1 MQDLSSSDYYIKDY
15 VDYVSYSFTVNEIND
30 KEGYICDVLAHKNY
44 IPDLTN
50 NTLKYIINPSLIK
63 FDDTNE
69 VIEIYNGNNLYK
81 QLDNG
86 TIVNGDF
93 AYTNSSLSSRVYL
106 SFTKSIGEYGLD
118 CYKAKEY
125 SDINLTALATPFV
138 SLFSLF
144 YCLDGSQCNNGICIQ
159 TGIGNIKEYI
169 PIIPMSL
176 NNLKTKFKISATD
189 NNKINVNS
197 LLVCGDINEK
207 HLTRVI
213 SKTKSVNSNG
223 IVEYEISV
231 NEPIFIENIS
241 GNDCVCR
248 YLPINDFAN
257 NLQFT
262 KLEGFKITS
271 YHMPGGEN
279 QLWKI
284 YGVLENTNL
293 SEVLSDKNLIDF
305 RYIVDTFDG
314 GLEPQC
320 GAKSILSRLAKKR
333 QTCLALLN
341 LPSISKFMASTDPM
355 FTDMP
360 DIDNGNPKPVL
371 KVEYIASG
379 GNLSMAPSFKFTL
392 PDDENGSKYSGFF
405 TPFLK
410 IREDN
415 KIKYVPPAADVS
427 NNFIRKF
434 QNGIPYDIVAALNVV
449 YYQIINS

>member
-1 MQDLSSSDYYIKDY
+1 M
-15 VDYVSYSFTVNEIND
+15 
-30 KEGYICDVLAHKNY
+30 
-44 IPDLTN
+44 
-50 NTLKYIINPSLIK
+50 
-63 FDDTNE
+63 
-69 VIEIYNGNNLYK
+69 
-81 QLDNG
+81 DNG
-86 TIVNGDF
+86 SIVNGDF
-93 AYTNSSLSSRVYL
+93 AYTDSNLSNQVYL

-125 SDINLTALATPFV
+125 SDINLTALANPFV
-138 SLFSLF
+138 SLF
-144 YCLDGSQCNNGICIQ
+144 YCLDGSQCDNGICIQ

-231 NEPIFIENIS
+231 NEPIFIEKIS
-241 GNDCVCR
+241 GNDYVCR

-333 QTCLALLN
+333 QTCLA
-341 LPSISKFMASTDPM
+341 
-355 FTDMP
+355 
-360 DIDNGNPKPVL
+360 
-371 KVEYIASG
+371 Y
-379 GNLSMAPSFKFTL
+379 
-392 PDDENGSKYSGFF
+392 
-405 TPFLK
+405 
-410 IREDN
+410 
-415 KIKYVPPAADVS
+415 
-427 NNFIRKF
+427 
-434 QNGIPYDIVAALNVV
+434 
-449 YYQIINS
+449 